1 MSGDSWHI
9 VWTLLLMAAF
19 IGIVAWAWS
28 RKRQQDFKEAA
39 QLPLEEDDRGA
50 HSTRENGE
58 SR

>member
-19 IGIVAWAWS
+19 IGVVAWAWS
-28 RKRQQDFKEAA
+28 RRRHTDFKEAA
-39 QLPLEEDDRGA
+39 HLPLEEDDRGA
-50 HSTRENGE
+50 HSTPENGG